1 MRTHPVPRTIGGRS
15 CDMAATLFPSMRE
28 YPNKMRKPEWDARV
42 RLPEVVRPPRARGG
56 RRRRRSHGGGMLSP
70 GPGPRAAA
78 RGAGAC
84 Q

>member
-1 MRTHPVPRTIGGRS
+1 
-15 CDMAATLFPSMRE
+15 MRE

-70 GPGPRAAA
+70 GPPGRGPG
-78 RGAGAC
+78 RGSLPVMGALRHSC
-84 Q
+84 WQATEWPPTYQP